1 LLCSANKDYNQ
12 FVPKR
17 RVRIAPDAKR
27 QFSQLPAA
35 DRARLRDAIKACLE
49 EDDAAV
55 STRNRFP
62 LRRSSELA
70 HFELRVD
77 DLRVFYRIAGEE
89 VQMALIGRKKGNE
102 LYIEGKKVKV

>member
-1 LLCSANKDYNQ
+1 M
-12 FVPKR
+12 PKR

-35 DRARLRDAIKACLE
+35 DRARLRE
-49 EDDAAV
+49 

-70 HFELRVD
+70 HVELRVD

-89 VQMALIGRKKGNE
+89 VQEALIGRKKGNE

>member
-1 LLCSANKDYNQ
+1 M
-12 FVPKR
+12 PKR
-17 RVRIAPDAKR
+17 RIRIAPDAKR

-49 EDDAAV
+49 EDDATV

-62 LRRSSELA
+62 LRRPSDLA
-70 HFELRVD
+70 YFELRGD

-89 VQMALIGRKKGNE
+89 VQVALIGRKKGNE
-102 LYIEGKKVKV
+102 LFIEGRKVRV

>member
-1 LLCSANKDYNQ
+1 MRKGSSANS
-12 FVPKR
+12 P
-17 RVRIAPDAKR
+17 
-27 QFSQLPAA
+27 
-35 DRARLRDAIKACLE
+35 RLTEPGSGTRSRACLE

-89 VQMALIGRKKGNE
+89 VQVALIGRKKGNE
-102 LYIEGKKVKV
+102 LYIEGKKVKI